1 MYWNTLCIF
10 MFASLVVPFVVS
22 ALLIVGIRRF
32 FYFSQKRKRIF
43 MLRVTALTG
52 QKMFPTSSNESLAEF
67 TSLALT
73 VVKQNSRSSQ
83 AVLIIINKIVMM
95 SCSKMGKK
103 KVNAKKT
110 VSWDFIYI
118 YFNVC
123 SNLINFLKKM
133 RNHYYLNAFRELIL
147 TTPII
152 ITAAENKKGFKTK
165 KIFPRLHVWVFRK
178 YEKEK

>member
-1 MYWNTLCIF
+1 MYCNTLCIF
-10 MFASLVVPFVVS
+10 MFASLVVPFVVA

-103 KVNAKKT
+103 NVNAKKT

-123 SNLINFLKKM
+123 SNLINVLKK
-133 RNHYYLNAFRELIL
+133 NAKPLL
-147 TTPII
+147 
-152 ITAAENKKGFKTK
+152 FKCFQRTY
-165 KIFPRLHVWVFRK
+165 FDNPNNYCCCRK
-178 YEKEK
+178 